1 MKRKRIQMS
10 VSVRGVEEVA
20 GWPGCLYTILADEKD
35 AGASGRLLFPPTEY
49 LEASG
54 SLIGKKG
61 QVISGFDPASSR
73 IWDWECSGVLEYDRA
88 LPATRICIYT

>member
-1 MKRKRIQMS
+1 MS
-10 VSVRGVEEVA
+10 VSVRGRGEVA

-35 AGASGRLLFPPTEY
+35 AGASGRLLFPPIEY

-61 QVISGFDPASSR
+61 QVISGFDPSS
-73 IWDWECSGVLEYDRA
+73 SGFGIGNVLGFKYSRA
-88 LPATRICIYT
+88 LPATRMYIYFRISHLL